1 MMEKLSR
8 PPQCTLT
15 PRPPSSCIF
24 PPSYFE
30 STFSYHTSSIP
41 SGNLKRSSSRSGQTL
56 LELANTST
64 AATDSQAQRKKNKT
78 KSPEDAT
85 EQARRPE
92 ESEKMIEP
100 ADGDAEDFEDDPS
113 AWK

>member
-1 MMEKLSR
+1 M
-8 PPQCTLT
+8 PG
-15 PRPPSSCIF
+15 
-24 PPSYFE
+24 
-30 STFSYHTSSIP
+30 
-41 SGNLKRSSSRSGQTL
+41 GNLKRSSSHSGQTL

-64 AATDSQAQRKKNKT
+64 VATNGQARKKKNKT

-85 EQARRPE
+85 EQPRRSE

-113 AWK
+113 AWKWGIPCLLIEKTVALTHSTVQSLHN

>member
-1 MMEKLSR
+1 M
-8 PPQCTLT
+8 
-15 PRPPSSCIF
+15 
-24 PPSYFE
+24 
-30 STFSYHTSSIP
+30 P

-85 EQARRPE
+85 EQARRSG

-113 AWK
+113 AWKWGTPCLPIEKTVALTHSTVQSLHN